1 VRRVLITGATGFVG
15 RYLASFCAEQ
25 GAEVVG
31 LSRRR
36 ASEDEPPE
44 ALARY
49 HEVDMADAGA
59 TREVIASERPERIF
73 HLAGEASVAD
83 SWRRPQPVIEANL
96 TGASNLLEAVRSD
109 APEARVL
116 LACSGTEYGAVPPEE
131 LPMTEDRPLR
141 PQDPYAVGKACIDL
155 LGGFFAD
162 GHGLHVVRT
171 RAFNHTGPG
180 QSDTY
185 AVPSFARQ
193 IAEAWLAGRQ
203 SIELQTG
210 NLEVRRDFTDV
221 RDVVRGYWLA
231 LAHADPGAFNICSG
245 RSVELSEVVRR
256 LAESAGIEAVTRVD
270 PDRLR
275 AAEVVDAYGS
285 PERLAAA
292 TGWRPELPLERT
304 LDDVLEWWRAELSVA
319 NG

>member
-1 VRRVLITGATGFVG
+1 VTRVLITGATGFVG
-15 RYLASFCAEQ
+15 RHLASFCAEQ

-36 ASEDEPPE
+36 LSEAEPPGT
-44 ALARY
+44 LARY
-49 HEVDMADAGA
+49 HEVDLVDPDA
-59 TREVIASERPERIF
+59 TREAVAWEQPECIF

-83 SWRRPQPVIEANL
+83 SWRRPQRVIETNVA
-96 TGASNLLEAVRSD
+96 GASNLLEAVRSD
-109 APEARVL
+109 APDARVL
-116 LACSGTEYGAVPPEE
+116 LACSGTEYGAVPPAE
-131 LPMTEDRPLR
+131 LPVTEDRPLR

-162 GHGLHVVRT
+162 GQGLHVIRT

-180 QSDTY
+180 QSDRY
-185 AVPSFARQ
+185 AIPSFARQ
-193 IAEAWLAGRQ
+193 IAEAKLAGRP
-203 SIELQTG
+203 SVELQTG

-275 AAEVVDAYGS
+275 AVEVVDAYGS

-292 TGWRPELPLERT
+292 TGWRPELPLGRT
-304 LDDVLEWWRAELSVA
+304 LDDVLEWWQAELSVA

>member
-1 VRRVLITGATGFVG
+1 MRVLVTGATGFVG
-15 RYLASFCAEQ
+15 RHLASLCAER

-36 ASEDEPPE
+36 ASEGEPPD

-49 HEVDMADAGA
+49 REVDIVDAGA
-59 TREVIASERPERIF
+59 TREAIASERPDRIF

-83 SWRRPQPVIEANL
+83 SWRSPQRVIHANL
-96 TGASNLLEAVRSD
+96 AGASSLLEAVREE

-131 LPMTEDRPLR
+131 LPVTEDRPLR

-155 LGGFFAD
+155 LGGFVAD

-180 QSDTY
+180 QSDIY
-185 AVPSFARQ
+185 AIPSFARQ
-193 IAEAWLAGRQ
+193 IAEAKVTGNDTV
-203 SIELQTG
+203 ELVTG

-231 LAHADPGAFNICSG
+231 LERAAPGAFNICSG

-275 AAEVVDAYGS
+275 AADVLDAYGS
-285 PERLAAA
+285 AERLEAA
-292 TGWRPELPLERT
+292 TGWRPEIPLERT
-304 LDDVLEWWRAELSVA
+304 LGDVLSWWETELTGR

>member
-1 VRRVLITGATGFVG
+1 VTRVLITGATGFVG

-36 ASEDEPPE
+36 PSEAAPPE

-49 HEVDMADAGA
+49 HEADLIDPVA
-59 TREVIASERPERIF
+59 TREAIAAERPERIY

-83 SWRRPQPVIEANL
+83 SWRRPQGVIETNL
-96 TGASNLLEAVRSD
+96 AGASNLLEGVREE

-116 LACSGTEYGAVPPEE
+116 LACSGTEYGAVPPAE
-131 LPMTEDRPLR
+131 LPLAEDRPLR
-141 PQDPYAVGKACIDL
+141 PQDPYAVGKAFIDL

-162 GHGLHVVRT
+162 AHGIHVIRT

-180 QSDTY
+180 QSDAY

-193 IAEAWLAGRQ
+193 IVEAKLAGR
-203 SIELQTG
+203 SSVELHTG
-210 NLEVRRDFTDV
+210 DLKVRRDFTDV

-231 LAHADPGAFNICSG
+231 LAHGEPGAFNICSG
-245 RSVELSEVVRR
+245 RSVELTEVVRR
-256 LAESAGIEAVTRVD
+256 LAERAGIEATTRVD

-285 PERLAAA
+285 PERFEAA
-292 TGWRPELPLERT
+292 TGWRPELSLERT
-304 LDDVLEWWRAELSVA
+304 LGDVLSWWQAELTT